1 MPDAIPRNI
10 QGMGSGVF
18 LNNMEISWE
27 VMFCWLMDVI
37 YCDVISCIWFILTMM
52 FLLCLKPLEYREWN
66 GPKLGYMVWW
76 RRRDSRE
83 EWKNYTTYWWCSY
96 IIYDTDTFTPY
107 EIKVQAVNFFGY
119 GPESPVVIGY
129 SGEDRK
135 FTSILLTLKFCTY
148 IRKRDVSQCL
158 TYIGFSNRSCCRS
171 IWPGSVRHREL
182 NADSPLGA
190 SVTSWH
196 HGWNKGVQSMA

>member
-1 MPDAIPRNI
+1 M
-10 QGMGSGVF
+10 
-18 LNNMEISWE
+18 
-27 VMFCWLMDVI
+27 C
-37 YCDVISCIWFILTMM
+37 
-52 FLLCLKPLEYREWN
+52 LLCLKPLEYREWN

-135 FTSILLTLKFCTY
+135 FTSTSLKFCSTY
-148 IRKRDVSQCL
+148 IRKRDASQCFAH
-158 TYIGFSNRSCCRS
+158 IGFSNRSCCCS
-171 IWPGSVRHREL
+171 I
-182 NADSPLGA
+182 
-190 SVTSWH
+190 
-196 HGWNKGVQSMA
+196 